1 VVVGALGREFS
12 GNVRFRN
19 PFKMSITVT
28 IKMIGNDDK
37 VFELLIQ
44 KKKNINLSP
53 LTSLEIPFRFKPTSI
68 STYNCKVII
77 TLNENLSWHFP
88 VKGITESKSAIIY
101 DTFKVKSRRKLKRE
115 MTLTLPGLVDVTE
128 DE

>member
-1 VVVGALGREFS
+1 
-12 GNVRFRN
+12 
-19 PFKMSITVT
+19 MSITIS

-37 VFELLIQ
+37 VFELLVQ
-44 KKKNINLSP
+44 KRKNITLSP

-88 VKGITESKSAIIY
+88 VKGITESKSATIY
-101 DTFKVKSRRKLKRE
+101 DTFKVKSRKKLKRE

-128 DE
+128 DETYVMELGDLPEDLA